1 MWFSRRII
9 LSLCAVSVVF
19 PAMILGD
26 LALAK
31 EKAAKSEAPAQASA
45 PSSMAEMAGSMNQP
59 VIKVNDMV
67 ISFSDFMGFLQSHP
81 QIISRAT
88 RSEEG
93 KAEAYREL
101 VTVFLLQ
108 QSMIDEE
115 LLKKGKEPP
124 TQQEVIKAYEAL
136 AQKHFP
142 LPPIPD
148 EAVAYAYYQAHP
160 NDFGIP
166 PMIRVNQVL
175 FKVPPK
181 SDAAVDA
188 AAKERAVAALGRI
201 SKGEKFSVVAS
212 QLTEDPI
219 GKIANGDMGFID
231 LERDAWLKDAIKDR
245 KVGDHTDILKAP
257 NGYAILEVSDIRPG
271 LTSPYPNVRDKVI
284 KILRDVKQRE
294 LRDPYVKGLSK
305 KAKIDILDP
314 DVKAL
319 FPNGVFPD

>member
-45 PSSMAEMAGSMNQP
+45 SPMSEMAGSMNQP

-88 RSEEG
+88 RSEVG

-108 QSMIDEE
+108 QAMIDEE

-142 LPPIPD
+142 LPPYPMKPWLMPTIRLIPT
-148 EAVAYAYYQAHP
+148 
-160 NDFGIP
+160 I
-166 PMIRVNQVL
+166 
-175 FKVPPK
+175 
-181 SDAAVDA
+181 
-188 AAKERAVAALGRI
+188 LGSR
-201 SKGEKFSVVAS
+201 
-212 QLTEDPI
+212 
-219 GKIANGDMGFID
+219 
-231 LERDAWLKDAIKDR
+231 R
-245 KVGDHTDILKAP
+245 
-257 NGYAILEVSDIRPG
+257 
-271 LTSPYPNVRDKVI
+271 
-284 KILRDVKQRE
+284 
-294 LRDPYVKGLSK
+294 
-305 KAKIDILDP
+305 
-314 DVKAL
+314 
-319 FPNGVFPD
+319 

>member
-1 MWFSRRII
+1 MWFSRPI
-9 LSLCAVSVVF
+9 LVSLCTVSVVLSVTIF
-19 PAMILGD
+19 GD
-26 LALAK
+26 LAFAK
-31 EKAAKSEAPAQASA
+31 EKSAKSEGSSSDNVPATGAAVAPLDK
-45 PSSMAEMAGSMNQP
+45 EL
-59 VIKVNDMV
+59 IKVNDMV
-67 ISFSDFMGFLQSHP
+67 ISFSDYMGFLQSHP
-81 QIISRAT
+81 QIVSKAT

-101 VTVFLLQ
+101 VTVYLLQ
-108 QSMIDEE
+108 QAMNDEG

-124 TQQEVIKAYEAL
+124 SQQEVIKAYESL
-136 AQKHFP
+136 AQKYFP
-142 LPPIPD
+142 LPPNPD
-148 EAVAYAYYQAHP
+148 EAQAYAYYETHS

-166 PMIRVNQVL
+166 PMIRLNEVI

-181 SDAAVDA
+181 SDATVDA
-188 AAKERAVAALGRI
+188 AAKNRAVVALERI
-201 SKGEKFSVVAS
+201 EKGEKFSVVAS
-212 QLTEDPI
+212 QLTEDPV
-219 GKIANGDMGFID
+219 GKIASGDMGFID
-231 LERDAWLKDAIKDR
+231 IERDAWIKDAIKDR

-305 KAKIDILDP
+305 KAKIDFVDP
-314 DVKAL
+314 NVKAL